1 MASSEMANPDSGR
14 CAAPFRP
21 LRPVVRVALL
31 VVGTLALALGVVGIL
46 LPILPTTPL
55 MLLAAGCYVRSSDR
69 LARWLLNH
77 PRLGAPVRVYVR
89 QRAIPLKVK
98 VVSLAVA
105 WAMLGGSALFLAEQV
120 WLKALL
126 IGIALAKTALMLR
139 VPTLAPDVLAAEQ
152 RGCAEAGE

>member
-1 MASSEMANPDSGR
+1 
-14 CAAPFRP
+14 
-21 LRPVVRVALL
+21 VVRLVLV
-31 VVGTLALALGVVGIL
+31 VVGTLALALGVVGIF

-55 MLLAAGCYVRSSDR
+55 LLLAAGCYVRSSDR

-77 PRLGAPVRVYVR
+77 PRLGAPVRTYVR

-105 WAMLGGSALFLAEQV
+105 WTMLGASALFLTERV
-120 WLKALL
+120 WLKVLL
-126 IGIALAKTALMLR
+126 IGIALAKTAFMLR
-139 VPTLAPDVLAAEQ
+139 VPTLAPEALAAER